1 MKLYLL
7 WAAVFVAT
15 AAVAKGPAKE
25 KEKKDKKAETYV
37 FQDVKTVPVTS
48 VKDQSRSGTCWSFSG
63 MGEVESDLLVRGKGE
78 HDLAE
83 MWIVRNAYFEKA
95 VRYVRMHGSANLS
108 GGGTLNDVVY
118 IIDRYGIVPEEV
130 YPGLRY
136 GTDRHVH
143 GELDAVI
150 KAYVDAVV
158 ENPNKSL
165 STAWQDGLNGI
176 LDAYLGPRPEKFAYR
191 GKEYTPKS
199 FAEELGIRSDDYVL
213 LTSFTHHPFYEPF
226 ALEIPDNW
234 NAALSY
240 NVTIDDLRRIVD
252 ASLEKGYAVNWASDV
267 SEKGFAYNKGFA
279 IVPVAKVE
287 EMSDSEKGKWTKL
300 TEEELRK
307 MTLDLSG
314 MLPEK
319 TITQQ
324 MRQQAFDN
332 YETTDDHGMLIMGV
346 AEDQN
351 GNQYYKVK
359 NSWGDT
365 GAYHGYLYAS
375 VPFVLY
381 KSTGIMVRKDV
392 LPEDLK
398 AKLGIR

>member
-1 MKLYLL
+1 M
-7 WAAVFVAT
+7 
-15 AAVAKGPAKE
+15 
-25 KEKKDKKAETYV
+25 
-37 FQDVKTVPVTS
+37 
-48 VKDQSRSGTCWSFSG
+48 R
-63 MGEVESDLLVRGKGE
+63 
-78 HDLAE
+78 
-83 MWIVRNAYFEKA
+83 IVRNAYFEKA
-95 VRYVRMHGSANLS
+95 VRYVRMHGSANLG

-191 GKEYTPKS
+191 DKEYTPKS

-226 ALEIPDNW
+226 ALEIPDYW
-234 NAALSY
+234 YAALAY
-240 NVTIDDLRRIVD
+240 NVSIDDLRRIVD

-279 IVPVAKVE
+279 IVTEAKVE
-287 EMSDSEKGKWTKL
+287 ETRDFVNGKRKKL

-359 NSWGDT
+359 NSWGERA
-365 GAYHGYLYAS
+365 GRHGYWYAS
-375 VPFVLY
+375 PAYVAGSTIELVL
-381 KSTGIMVRKDV
+381 RR
-392 LPEDLK
+392 
-398 AKLGIR
+398 AALGVDPGDDAFRIER

>member
-95 VRYVRMHGSANLS
+95 VRYVRMHGSANLG

-351 GNQYYKVK
+351 GN
-359 NSWGDT
+359 
-365 GAYHGYLYAS
+365 
-375 VPFVLY
+375 
-381 KSTGIMVRKDV
+381 
-392 LPEDLK
+392 
-398 AKLGIR
+398 